1 VVVSSVVLELGEV
14 VESTEES
21 AGEVVD
27 WKGDVVESIEELG
40 KVEEMVGSKEE
51 LDEE

>member
-1 VVVSSVVLELGEV
+1 MVASSLVLELSEV
-14 VESTEES
+14 VESKEES
-21 AGEVVD
+21 VGEVVD
-27 WKGDVVESIEELG
+27 WKEDVVESIEELG